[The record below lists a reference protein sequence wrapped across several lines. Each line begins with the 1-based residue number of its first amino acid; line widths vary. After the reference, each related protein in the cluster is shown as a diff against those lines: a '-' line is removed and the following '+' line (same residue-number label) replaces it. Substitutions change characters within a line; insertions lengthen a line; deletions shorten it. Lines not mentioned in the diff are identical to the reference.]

1 MECIK
6 KVLKKIGI
14 FDFLK
19 RIVVRS
25 RTKKKLNGKFIFED
39 RKKDFSKVCIVLAG
53 YKPFLYNAIFGR
65 IKKFIPEDIEV
76 CIVSSGKYDN
86 ELSIIAEENNWSYL
100 SIKKNCVTLA
110 QNIAINLFKN
120 AEYIYKLDE
129 DIFVTD
135 NYFETLMKTYDECSN
150 NGDYNVGFVAPTI
163 PINGYGNMKVLK
175 RFNCIE
181 YYTKTFEKPLYA
193 AGRERKLESDPKVA
207 KFFWGEKSI
216 LPSIDEMNS
225 VVQKDIFS
233 YEACPIRFSI
243 GAILF
248 KRELWQDFGMFEV
261 RNNSC
266 MGLDE
271 EQICNYCMI
280 NSKAIIVSNNT
291 IVGHLSFGTQ
301 NEEMKKY
308 FEKNKKMF
316 EVKE

>member
-135 NYFETLMKTYDECSN
+135 NYL
-150 NGDYNVGFVAPTI
+150 
-163 PINGYGNMKVLK
+163 LW
-175 RFNCIE
+175 RF
-181 YYTKTFEKPLYA
+181 
-193 AGRERKLESDPKVA
+193 
-207 KFFWGEKSI
+207 
-216 LPSIDEMNS
+216 
-225 VVQKDIFS
+225 
-233 YEACPIRFSI
+233 
-243 GAILF
+243 
-248 KRELWQDFGMFEV
+248 
-261 RNNSC
+261 
-266 MGLDE
+266 
-271 EQICNYCMI
+271 
-280 NSKAIIVSNNT
+280 
-291 IVGHLSFGTQ
+291 
-301 NEEMKKY
+301 
-308 FEKNKKMF
+308 
-316 EVKE
+316 